1 MCLCGCC
8 ECCFSIAKSLFG
20 GKQTICCMKFPLSV
34 YARLA
39 NFLAMAANIIPFLVF
54 LILHKSFEVSK
65 EEKVQFLLDCYMIMC
80 TFLYG
85 LISLVMIRMKKPQD
99 KRIFIEVNMI
109 GFKFLLVQII
119 ALSVFFSKKDDD
131 FEKASEM
138 IDAFTYV
145 SIILLCGLIVY
156 ATINISIRYHLYL
169 ADRLSESN
177 KWVYTHFGIITLGF
191 AIGLAF
197 LIAGCV
203 VYNNNANYVKSINLT
218 EIKDETQN
226 DDQKAEEDKKVNR
239 ANDIEKYRTQLICF
253 GVFIFLPSAAMVG
266 LSFSKKVIE
275 TRETSVCAAAYIF
288 SFATMLFAFS
298 CFFLASHV
306 NRSLG
311 KTLSCLVLLMICGIG
326 FVIIFFSSQ
335 PLEDNLDANEAET
348 PGYYEL
354 VNDFEEKDEVPYNVS
369 LFNLLLAIFPI
380 FIAITTRL
388 LMSLNDDG
396 VETLNKI
403 SVVYGVASLIVPS
416 LYTVYLA
423 LPVIFKDRDFS

>member
-1 MCLCGCC
+1 
-8 ECCFSIAKSLFG
+8 
-20 GKQTICCMKFPLSV
+20 
-34 YARLA
+34 
-39 NFLAMAANIIPFLVF
+39 
-54 LILHKSFEVSK
+54 
-65 EEKVQFLLDCYMIMC
+65 
-80 TFLYG
+80 
-85 LISLVMIRMKKPQD
+85 
-99 KRIFIEVNMI
+99 
-109 GFKFLLVQII
+109 
-119 ALSVFFSKKDDD
+119 
-131 FEKASEM
+131 M

-177 KWVYTHFGIITLGF
+177 KLVYTHFGIITVGF

-203 VYNNNANYVKSINLT
+203 VYNNNAYYVPINLT

-226 DDQKAEEDKKVNR
+226 GDQKAEEEKKVNR
-239 ANDIEKYRTQLICF
+239 AKDIEKYRTQLICF

-335 PLEDNLDANEAET
+335 PFEDNLDANEAET

-369 LFNLLLAIFPI
+369 LFNLLLAIFPT

-388 LMSLNDDG
+388 LMSLSVDGSIEKG
-396 VETLNKI
+396 VEKGIKKVTLDTLNKI